1 MEHKYNV
8 DLGYLYGD
16 GAKVPF
22 GESGLSRN
30 RFWVNETEGEEEE
43 ERFMVTTGYPICFV
57 HRSIRSDT
65 EVG

>member
-1 MEHKYNV
+1 MSNRKDKRKFQSEMEHKYNV

-30 RFWVNETEGEEEE
+30 RF
-43 ERFMVTTGYPICFV
+43 
-57 HRSIRSDT
+57 
-65 EVG
+65 